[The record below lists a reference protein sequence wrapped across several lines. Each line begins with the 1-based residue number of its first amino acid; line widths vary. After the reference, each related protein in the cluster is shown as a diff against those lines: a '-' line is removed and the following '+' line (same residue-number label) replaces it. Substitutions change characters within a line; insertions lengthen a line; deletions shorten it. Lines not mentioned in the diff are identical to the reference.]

1 MLKIFLPHLL
11 KGNPLF
17 ALGLGRSMLAA
28 INCFPKWP
36 LNNHLTD
43 LHSLNECPTNWLK
56 SAHNWDISWDWGI
69 CCTGTA
75 KGGGRSMWRNT
86 NGGLRRC
93 VGKGLAGFACEWEA
107 PAQTMLGTAGRMG
120 NAWMSVMMRVSTGT
134 AAAAVVA
141 GSRLIGLL
149 PLPMETGLHK
159 H

>member
-1 MLKIFLPHLL
+1 
-11 KGNPLF
+11 
-17 ALGLGRSMLAA
+17 
-28 INCFPKWP
+28 
-36 LNNHLTD
+36 
-43 LHSLNECPTNWLK
+43 
-56 SAHNWDISWDWGI
+56 
-69 CCTGTA
+69 
-75 KGGGRSMWRNT
+75 MWRNT

-149 PLPMETGLHK
+149 PLPMGTGLHK